1 MKDLSKGTISI
12 KGFSFEVT
20 TSRPE
25 TYLGILPQPSDF
37 VPQVVT
43 TTRAIKLEEHK
54 VDFENNLDLSPDEV
68 QSTNKV
74 VLEMF
79 TSLINASVALTQAM
93 QAGQVQQRYYNAE
106 EESKRRQ
113 HEKDLMNLADE
124 LDAKKHSRIQANRA
138 S

>member
-1 MKDLSKGTISI
+1 MKDLSKGSISF
-12 KGFSFEVT
+12 KGIMFSST
-20 TSRPE
+20 TTRH
-25 TYLGILPQPSDF
+25 GHLPDAP
-37 VPQVVT
+37 PVVT
-43 TTRAIKLEEHK
+43 TTQFALEEHK
-54 VDFENNLDLSPDEV
+54 VDFENNLDMSEEEI

-74 VLEMF
+74 VMEMF

-113 HEKDLMNLADE
+113 HQKDLMNLADE